1 MGKLIKSLL
10 ITLLAG
16 ASIISASTLGAEVF
30 ELPNS
35 LTLQN
40 GNSEQDELQRVVTIP
55 RGRRTIYQL
64 LGKISEQTGLLF
76 IYDSKIVENDKKV
89 AVNPGEYSLEEAVKL
104 ITDNRDLK
112 IKIEENYILLFLPS
126 ADVAENLV
134 KQADEREPSNTT
146 LPDGGHFTLTGTIK
160 DRMTDEPIEFA
171 TVGVDTK
178 PYGTVSNLNGEFIFT
193 LPDSLIDSHIKISHL
208 GYQSRLFKASLL
220 AGQRATFYL
229 DQRIIPLQEIV
240 VRAIDPS
247 KTIREMIA
255 ARVRNYNSEPL
266 YLTAFYREG
275 IEYKNNISLS
285 EAVLKI
291 YKTGVVQ
298 GANSEQVKV
307 LKMRRL
313 ASSPDK
319 DTLVTKIK
327 SSINSSL
334 LLDLVKNLPDF
345 LLPQAN
351 QQYNFSH
358 TDITVIDD
366 RRVYV
371 ISFEQKEEITAP
383 LFRGKLYIDA
393 GNWALTQARFEVN
406 PTYVGKATDDI
417 IVKQSRKV
425 EIIPERV
432 EYIVSYKSHNGVYT
446 LNHVRGDLT
455 FRVRP
460 KRKLFSSNLH
470 VWFEMVNCKTEST
483 NVTPIPREERIS
495 TREIF
500 SEISY
505 SYDKDFWGNFN
516 VILPEENL
524 KDFIKRYAF

>member
-1 MGKLIKSLL
+1 MGNLIKSLL
-10 ITLLAG
+10 IVLLAG
-16 ASIISASTLGAEVF
+16 VPFICQRAIGAEVID
-30 ELPNS
+30 LPDRS
-35 LTLQN
+35 FQQN
-40 GNSEQDELQRVVTIP
+40 GNLYQDDLKRVVTIT
-55 RGRRTIYQL
+55 RGRATVYRL
-64 LGKISEQTGLLF
+64 LSKISEQTGLLF
-76 IYDSKIVENDKKV
+76 IYDSKIVENDKRV
-89 AVNPGEYSLEEAVKL
+89 VVEPGEYPLEDAVRI
-104 ITDNRDLK
+104 ITGNRDLR
-112 IKIEENYILLFLPS
+112 IKIEENYILLYLPNADKAEPEIKKRDEIPS
-126 ADVAENLV
+126 ANNQTQE
-134 KQADEREPSNTT
+134 
-146 LPDGGHFTLTGTIK
+146 GGHFAISGAIK
-160 DRMTDEPIEFA
+160 DRLTDEPIEFA
-171 TVGVDTK
+171 TISVNDK

-193 LPDSLIDSHIKISHL
+193 LPDSLLDSHIKISHL

-240 VRAIDPS
+240 VRAIDPT
-247 KTIREMIA
+247 KTIREMMA
-255 ARVRNYNSEPL
+255 ARVRNYNSDPL
-266 YLTAFYREG
+266 YITAFYREG

-291 YKTGVVQ
+291 YKTGVIY

-313 ASSPDK
+313 ASSPEK

-345 LLPQAN
+345 LQPQAYL
-351 QQYNFSH
+351 QYDFSH

-383 LFRGKLYIDA
+383 LYKGKLYIDA

-406 PTYVGKATDDI
+406 PKYVAKATDDI

-432 EYIVSYKSHNGVYT
+432 EYLVSYKSNNGVYT
-446 LNHVRGDLT
+446 LNHVRGDLN

-470 VWFEMVNCKTEST
+470 IWFEMVNCKTESS

-495 TREIF
+495 TRDIF
-500 SEISY
+500 SETSY
-505 SYDKDFWGNFN
+505 SYDKEFWGNFN

-524 KDFIKRYAF
+524 KDFIKKYVF